1 MTVKFNKLVSEYPTK
16 QRREFFADLGGE
28 WPDLVDNDNY
38 RNTCTVRLSVAVK
51 GAGGSIPP
59 RFKEAQDGA
68 GSPLVLK
75 VVTMKDLVVDL
86 FGKPSWGMSKQP
98 GIPVKRDDLP
108 RSSGIIAYHVN
119 WKDATGHFDLW
130 TGSNFVGAGNLDD
143 ISDGYMIE
151 MWFVS

>member
-1 MTVKFNKLVSEYPTK
+1 MTAKFSKLESAYPK
-16 QRREFFADLGGE
+16 KERREFFADLGGE

-38 RNTCTVRLSVAVK
+38 RNTCAVRLSVALK
-51 GAGGSIPP
+51 GAGISIPQ

-75 VVTMKDLVVDL
+75 VVTMKDLITDQ
-86 FGKPSWGMSKQP
+86 FGKQNWGMSKQP
-98 GIPVKRDDLP
+98 GVPIGPNDLP
-108 RSSGIIAYHVN
+108 TSSGVIAYHVD

-130 TGSNFVGAGNLDD
+130 TGSNFVGAGDFDD
-143 ISDGYMIE
+143 IKDGYMIE